1 MTCKRCEEERAKRMR
16 QAKAAMASAAKLAAP
31 LIAQVKRDREQ
42 WNRKK

>member
-1 MTCKRCEEERAKRMR
+1 MACKKCAERRAAIKKAA
-16 QAKAAMASAAKLAAP
+16 AKAVAP